1 MTWLLTWLFLSIPFR
16 AGCGAMF
23 LTLLV
28 FPTSCFSDILK
39 QTLQW
44 RGFWKMTL
52 SGFLKMALPGFWKMT
67 LSGFWKM
74 AFSSFLKMA
83 LPENLQNGHIHIQ
96 TYMHRFQW
104 KLTVVFPQ
112 KSTAAFPWKSTF
124 ILPWTSR
131 SSY

>member
-1 MTWLLTWLFLSIPFR
+1 MTWLLTWLFLSIPFL

-23 LTLLV
+23 LTFV

-44 RGFWKMTL
+44 RDFWKMTL
-52 SGFLKMALPGFWKMT
+52 SGFLKMA

-112 KSTAAFPWKSTF
+112 KSTVVFSRKSAFPWKSTF
-124 ILPWTSR
+124 ILPWTLR